1 MAVTFDSNVSITVEI
16 AFDSN
21 PLDSSQS
28 FTDVSQFL
36 RSFTTN
42 RGRNS
47 NLDKFQ
53 TGTATVVL
61 DNRDNRFSP
70 NQTTHFF
77 DSSTGITKIQ
87 PLKRLRIRAT
97 HSSTTYDIF
106 HGFVESFPVNYAGQ
120 GSDSTTRIKVV
131 DAFKLFFNAKLD
143 GIGWNLGI
151 SLLGSTT
158 RLTLTQAQE
167 LSSIRVKNILDSFGY
182 SNQAIST
189 GQLQVT
195 TQSTTDDLLT
205 ALRKVETAENGT
217 FFIAAN
223 GDATFRD
230 RNFRLTN
237 TTTPSA
243 IFGQG
248 GSDLPYS
255 DIKTSY
261 DDNKIINTVQRTR
274 TGSSNTQIA
283 IDSDSINRFGT
294 HVLTENNTLNI
305 QDSDVASIAE
315 QKVISN
321 SIPQTVVEQL
331 SFRPQQD
338 SNLWVKALGLDIG
351 SFVEA
356 KVTTPSSSIET
367 YDLFIERISH
377 KVDARNKTW
386 NWVIGL
392 SPAETGAWIL
402 GVSKLGI
409 DTNISYT

>member
-1 MAVTFDSNVSITVEI
+1 MSVAFDSNVTLTCEI

-21 PLDSSQS
+21 PLDSSQT
-28 FTDVSQFL
+28 FTDVTAYL
-36 RSFTTN
+36 RSFETT
-42 RGRNS
+42 RGRIS
-47 NLDKFQ
+47 DLAEFQ

-70 NQTTHFF
+70 NQSTHYF
-77 DSSTGITKIQ
+77 DSSLGRTKIQ

-120 GSDSTTRIKVV
+120 GYDSSTKLRVV
-131 DAFKLFFNAKLD
+131 DAFKLFFNATLD
-143 GIGWNLGI
+143 GIGWQLGI
-151 SLLGSTT
+151 SKLGSTT

-167 LSSIRVKNILDSFGY
+167 LSSVRVKNILDSFGY

-189 GQLQVT
+189 GQLEVQ
-195 TQSTTDDLLT
+195 TQPTTDDLLT

-223 GDATFRD
+223 GNATFRD

-237 TTTPSA
+237 TTTPA
-243 IFGQG
+243 ATFGQG
-248 GSDLPYS
+248 GGELPYV
-255 DIKTSY
+255 DIVSSY

-274 TGSSNTQIA
+274 TGGTTQIA
-283 IDSDSINRFGT
+283 IDSDSVERFGT
-294 HVLTENNTLNI
+294 HVLTESATLNI
-305 QDSDVASIAE
+305 SDANAASIAE
-315 QKVISN
+315 QKVVSN
-321 SIPQTVVEQL
+321 SIPQTTVESL
-331 SFRPQQD
+331 SFAPQQD
-338 SNLWVKALGLDIG
+338 TGLWAKALGLDIG

-356 KVTTPSSSIET
+356 KVTTPSTTIET
-367 YDLFIERISH
+367 YDLFIERIKH

-386 NWVIGL
+386 NWQIGL

-402 GVSKLGI
+402 GVNRLGI
-409 DTNISYT
+409 DTNLSYT

>member
-1 MAVTFDSNVSITVEI
+1 MAVTFDSNVNITVEI

-42 RGRNS
+42 RGRIS

-70 NQTTHFF
+70 NQTSHFF

-120 GSDSTTRIKVV
+120 GSDSTVKIKVV

-237 TTTPSA
+237 TTTA
-243 IFGQG
+243 AATFGQG

-305 QDSDVASIAE
+305 QDSDASSIAE
-315 QKVISN
+315 QKVVSN

-338 SNLWVKALGLDIG
+338 PNLWVKALGLDIG

-356 KVTTPSSSIET
+356 KV
-367 YDLFIERISH
+367 
-377 KVDARNKTW
+377 TW